1 VKPSEDVKPSSDIKS
16 NQEAPKEDKKSPSS
30 EVKQEKVAPK
40 QEEKQLP
47 NTSVDS
53 LVGVLGAGFVAL
65 LGGLGLK
72 IKKDHTK

>member
-1 VKPSEDVKPSSDIKS
+1 M
-16 NQEAPKEDKKSPSS
+16 
-30 EVKQEKVAPK
+30 KQEKVAPK

>member
-1 VKPSEDVKPSSDIKS
+1 MKPSEDVKPD
-16 NQEAPKEDKKSPSS
+16 QEVSKEDKKAPSS
-30 EVKQEKVAPK
+30 EVKQEKVSPK
-40 QEEKQLP
+40 KEEKQLP

-53 LVGVLGAGFVAL
+53 LVGALGAGLVAL